1 MKNLGTLF
9 GYEMKK
15 IWKRPMTWIAVLV
28 FSAGFVWYA
37 PIPFYNYGR
46 TYTFTQPDGTVLSR
60 EFTPEEQDRFMI
72 EAPRLLSGQPIDEEF
87 FAKAEENIPARLED
101 FDFSNSEDMEKVRE
115 IEEQRDGYFFLVD
128 PTYYGAYRMLGG
140 QNRYLHRLEWFKAD
154 VEANNNGYLT
164 EEEIAYWTELEEQI
178 QQPFIYEPTDA
189 PNRLFDVLG
198 TMGIFIPVLV
208 ALCVCDLFSQEQRAR
223 TYPQIF
229 SSRQGCSCLYLAKI
243 LAGSATS
250 VLAAAI
256 GIGAV
261 IAASLIRYG
270 PWGWGAAIQL
280 CQYVSSCSFPITA
293 RQGILVL
300 TALLL
305 VYALLCGAVISLV
318 SMWSG
323 SGVASLAVGAALVG
337 GQLLVLQQMWILE
350 MMVSAVPLLQDMLA
364 YLPIALVNASVLT
377 GKKLAHF
384 FGLTLNYIQ
393 AGILVYLAV
402 TVLLA
407 ALCWLGWRRRAVSGT

>member
-46 TYTFTQPDGTVLSR
+46 TYTFTQPDGTVISR

-178 QQPFIYEPTDA
+178 QQPYIYEPTDA

-208 ALCVCDLFSQEQRAR
+208 ALCVCDLFSQERRAK

-229 SSRQGCSCLYLAKI
+229 TSRQGRKCLFVAKI

-407 ALCWLGWRRRAVSGT
+407 ALCWLGWRRKAVSGV

>member
-1 MKNLGTLF
+1 MKNLGTMF

-46 TYTFTQPDGTVLSR
+46 TYTFTQPDGTVISR

-164 EEEIAYWTELEEQI
+164 EEEIAYWMELEEQI
-178 QQPFIYEPTDA
+178 QQPYIYEPTDA
-189 PNRLFDVLG
+189 PSRLLDVLG
-198 TMGIFIPVLV
+198 VMGMFLPILV

-407 ALCWLGWRRRAVSGT
+407 ALCWLGWRRSAAGRG

>member
-15 IWKRPMTWIAVLV
+15 LWKRPMTWVVLIV
-28 FSAGFVWYA
+28 FSAGFVHYSA
-37 PIPFYNYGR
+37 IPFYNYGH
-46 TYTFTQPDGTVLSR
+46 TYTYTQADGTVISR

-87 FAKAEENIPARLED
+87 FAKAEENIPARLEN
-101 FDFSNSEDMEKVRE
+101 FDFSNSEDMEKVHE

-164 EEEIAYWTELEEQI
+164 EEEIAYWTELEEQV
-178 QQPFIYEPTDA
+178 QHPYIYEPTDA
-189 PNRLFDVLG
+189 PSRLLDVLG
-198 TMGIFIPVLV
+198 VMGMFLPILV

-229 SSRQGCSCLYLAKI
+229 SSRQGRSCLYLAKI

-407 ALCWLGWRRRAVSGT
+407 ALCWLGWRRKAVRGE

>member
-407 ALCWLGWRRRAVSGT
+407 ALCWLGWRRKAVSGT

>member
-178 QQPFIYEPTDA
+178 QQPYIYEPTDA

-208 ALCVCDLFSQEQRAR
+208 VLCVCDLFSQERRAK

-229 SSRQGCSCLYLAKI
+229 TSRQGRKCLFVAKI

-407 ALCWLGWRRRAVSGT
+407 ALCWLGWRRKAVSGV

>member
-178 QQPFIYEPTDA
+178 QQPYIYEPTDA

-407 ALCWLGWRRRAVSGT
+407 ALCWLGWRRKAVSGV

>member
-101 FDFSNSEDMEKVRE
+101 LEKVRE

-323 SGVASLAVGAALVG
+323 SGVGGVGRGTAAGPAANVDSGDDGVCGASAAR
-337 GQLLVLQQMWILE
+337 
-350 MMVSAVPLLQDMLA
+350 
-364 YLPIALVNASVLT
+364 Y
-377 GKKLAHF
+377 
-384 FGLTLNYIQ
+384 
-393 AGILVYLAV
+393 AGISAHSPGQRQCADREEAGAFLRADAQLHSGRNSSVSGCDRAAGGAVLAG
-402 TVLLA
+402 LA
-407 ALCWLGWRRRAVSGT
+407 AEGRQRHMKRGLA

>member
-178 QQPFIYEPTDA
+178 QQPYIYEPTDA

>member
-46 TYTFTQPDGTVLSR
+46 TYTFTQPDGTVISR

-164 EEEIAYWTELEEQI
+164 EEEIAYWMELEEQI
-178 QQPFIYEPTDA
+178 QQPYIYEPTDA

>member
-87 FAKAEENIPARLED
+87 FAKAEENIPARLEN
-101 FDFSNSEDMEKVRE
+101 FDFSNSEDMEKVHE

-164 EEEIAYWTELEEQI
+164 EEEIAYWTELEEQV
-178 QQPFIYEPTDA
+178 QHPYIYEPTDA
-189 PNRLFDVLG
+189 PSRLLDVLG
-198 TMGIFIPVLV
+198 VMGMFLPILV

-280 CQYVSSCSFPITA
+280 CQYVSTCSFPITA
-293 RQGILVL
+293 RQGILLL

-337 GQLLVLQQMWILE
+337 GQLLVLQQLWILE

-407 ALCWLGWRRRAVSGT
+407 ALCWLGWRRKAVSGT

>member
-164 EEEIAYWTELEEQI
+164 EEEIAYWMELEEQI
-178 QQPFIYEPTDA
+178 QQPYIYEPTDA

-407 ALCWLGWRRRAVSGT
+407 ALCWLGWRRKAVSGV